1 MVTIPELNQSMQYTA
16 ENLKVALVSVQSD
29 AERVP
34 PIGLVYLATYLR
46 DVTGL
51 KSENIRIFDQNYT
64 EGIEAEIEEFAPS
77 LIGFSTMAVTYGKTA
92 QLARR
97 LRPKC
102 AVPFI
107 LGGVHIST
115 MPMSLDPMFD
125 VAVLGEGELTLHE
138 LIQAFL
144 QHQGLPKEQLADIKG
159 LAYFDQPNQPPQLT
173 APRPLI
179 CNLDELPIPDFRF
192 ACRDYF
198 TKDEIPAIAGVGIRA
213 YVFSSRGCPYRCT
226 FCSTA
231 KFWDRIRYHSPDYT
245 ARLVKHF
252 IDEFGS
258 DYLKIEDDL
267 FTVSAKRLREMRAA
281 FVRHGILDHLK
292 AVECHPRANLINEEL
307 CEAMRDLKIKVANLG
322 FESGS
327 DRILKSLKVGTASVE
342 QNKKVIQLCNQYG
355 IYVYGSLM
363 YGVPG
368 ETLADMEK
376 TNDFIDFCIENGAR
390 YIWSFVATPFPDT
403 PFWEEAVKRG
413 KVSNQMDWE
422 KIDLHNTTAPLLLD
436 DGIDL
441 DEFRRVFM
449 KGRRKLRKLKAR
461 MILQFLMHHP
471 IYAMWRTL
479 TQPKRYLSVMH
490 KWFFKQ

>member
-64 EGIEAEIEEFAPS
+64 EGIETEIEEFAPS

-281 FVRHGILDHLK
+281 FVRYGILDHLK
-292 AVECHPRANLINEEL
+292 AAECHPRANLINEEL

-322 FESGS
+322 TEFPGRPWRTWKRPMISSTFALKTGPATSG
-327 DRILKSLKVGTASVE
+327 ASWRHP
-342 QNKKVIQLCNQYG
+342 
-355 IYVYGSLM
+355 S
-363 YGVPG
+363 P
-368 ETLADMEK
+368 
-376 TNDFIDFCIENGAR
+376 
-390 YIWSFVATPFPDT
+390 TPL
-403 PFWEEAVKRG
+403 
-413 KVSNQMDWE
+413 S
-422 KIDLHNTTAPLLLD
+422 
-436 DGIDL
+436 
-441 DEFRRVFM
+441 
-449 KGRRKLRKLKAR
+449 GRRRSNAAR
-461 MILQFLMHHP
+461 S
-471 IYAMWRTL
+471 AT
-479 TQPKRYLSVMH
+479 
-490 KWFFKQ
+490 KWTGKK